1 MIDYVDD
8 LIKSLEDPEE
18 ALEYLKAAHET
29 GNQEVIDTALANIY
43 EASANL
49 VEKIKKVR
57 KYMEDVRQHL
67 CTRCVWTRR

>member
-57 KYMEDVRQHL
+57 KYMEDVRKEFPK
-67 CTRCVWTRR
+67 TEASA